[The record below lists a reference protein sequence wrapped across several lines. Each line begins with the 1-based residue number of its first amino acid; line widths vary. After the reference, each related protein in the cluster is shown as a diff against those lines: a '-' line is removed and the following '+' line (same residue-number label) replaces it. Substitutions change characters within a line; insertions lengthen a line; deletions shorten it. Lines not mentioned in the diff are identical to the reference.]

1 MKILITGAQGFLGRN
16 MRAELSTHQDYEVLA
31 YSHSLPEKT
40 LEEYCA
46 QADFVLHFAGVN
58 RPKDKAEFI
67 QGNTDFTQHLLTML
81 KKSGSKAPVL
91 MSSSVQAALDN
102 PYGQSK
108 AEAEK
113 LLKDYAAATG
123 NQVYIYRLPNLFGKW
138 GKPNYNSVVAT
149 FCYNITRNIPIEVS
163 GRTRSLKL
171 VYIDDAVAEFMAAL
185 QGSAH
190 ADLDGFYSV
199 PSIHMTTLGEIADA
213 LYSFK
218 ESREGSLQVPD
229 VGHPFLK
236 KLYST
241 YLSYLPVDEFSYALD
256 THADDRGSFTEILR
270 TAERGQFSVNIA
282 HPGIVKGNH
291 WHHTKNEKFL
301 VVSGKGLIRFRRVDD
316 PGCEIIEYHVS
327 GEKLQVVD
335 IPPGYTHSI
344 ANEGT
349 EELVTFMWCNECFDP
364 EHPDTYWM
372 EV

>member
-1 MKILITGAQGFLGRN
+1 MKILVTGAQGFLGKN
-16 MRAELSTHQDYEVLA
+16 MRAELSAHEEYEILA
-31 YSHSLPEKT
+31 YSHVLPEQT
-40 LEEYCA
+40 LAEYCA

-58 RPKDKAEFI
+58 RPRREEDFA
-67 QGNTDFTQHLLTML
+67 QGNTDFTKQLLQLLQT
-81 KKSGSKAPVL
+81 SGSKAPVL
-91 MSSSVQAALDN
+91 MSSSMQAALDN
-102 PYGQSK
+102 PYGRSK
-108 AEAEK
+108 ARAEK
-113 LLKDYAAATG
+113 LLQQYAKATG
-123 NQVYIYRLPNLFGKW
+123 NPVYIYRLPNLFGKW
-138 GKPNYNSVVAT
+138 GRPNYNSVVAT
-149 FCYNITRNIPIEVS
+149 FCYNIARGLPIQVS
-163 GRTRSLKL
+163 ERSHRLKL
-171 VYIDDAVAEFMAAL
+171 AYIDDVVREFLAAIE
-185 QGSAH
+185 GRAH

-199 PSIHMTTLGEIADA
+199 PLVHMTTLGEIADA
-213 LYSFK
+213 LQSFQ
-218 ESREGSLQVPD
+218 ESRSGSLQVPD
-229 VGHPFLK
+229 VGNLFLK

-241 YLSYLPVDEFSYALD
+241 YLSYLPADAFGYALT

-301 VVSGKGLIRFRRVDD
+301 VVSGKGLIRFRRIDE
-316 PGCEIIEYHVS
+316 PANEIIEYHVS
-327 GEKLQVVD
+327 GKKLQVVD